1 MDRYSILYF
10 LTGTRG
16 GMNRIELIKLLIKKS
31 LNANEIR
38 EKLKLDYKTVQHHL
52 RLLVKNRFIK
62 MSGDKYGAIYNLTDE
77 FKLQISVFM
86 EILAKVNK
94 SLKGEY
100 SI

>member
-16 GMNRIELIKLLIKKS
+16 GMNRIEILKLLQKKS
-31 LNANEIR
+31 LNANEIK

-52 RLLVKNRFIK
+52 RLLVKNRFIR
-62 MSGDKYGAIYNLTDE
+62 MSGANYGAMYFLTDE
-77 FKLQISVFM
+77 FKLNEKVFK

-94 SLKGEY
+94 SSEM
-100 SI
+100 S